1 MSHPRFR
8 LIALA
13 IVRRGRLWLVDRR
26 RTADALAGSWEFPGG
41 KMLAGESAGQ
51 AAVREC
57 SEEVS
62 IIVEPV
68 RQLDTI
74 EHAYSEFSVRL
85 HPVLCRWVKGEAR
98 PAGESVAQVRWVDGA
113 TLRRLPM
120 PEANRPLVEALL
132 RLEAGA
138 PGVHGF
144 GKNFPG

>member
-1 MSHPRFR
+1 

-26 RTADALAGSWEFPGG
+26 RTADSLAGLWEFPGG
-41 KMLAGESAGQ
+41 KMLAGETAEQ

-74 EHAYSEFSVRL
+74 EHAYSDFSVRL
-85 HPVLCRWVKGEAR
+85 HPILCRWVKGEAR
-98 PAGESVAQVRWVDGA
+98 PAGESVTQVRWVDGVG
-113 TLRRLPM
+113 LRRLPM

-132 RLEAGA
+132 RLEAGG
-138 PGVHGF
+138 PGTNGL
-144 GKNFPG
+144 GKNCSG